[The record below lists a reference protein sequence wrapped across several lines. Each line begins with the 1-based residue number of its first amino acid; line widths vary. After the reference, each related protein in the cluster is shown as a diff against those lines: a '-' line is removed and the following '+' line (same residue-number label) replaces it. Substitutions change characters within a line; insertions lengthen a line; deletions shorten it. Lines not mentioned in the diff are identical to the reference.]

1 MIGAGTRFFVGIA
14 DKVLRRRTPERDVDR
29 FLEELSARPRTIACN
44 YCPSPFEW
52 MVERNDPKL
61 RQLLVEHLKDFHEEW
76 YR

>member
-52 MVERNDPKL
+52 NGGA
-61 RQLLVEHLKDFHEEW
+61 Q
-76 YR
+76 